1 MTGES
6 IVIFDAKESVDE
18 TAVTHIDFGRLDQ
31 TFAEYWRELVSGGG
45 LAADRQTDLFSWS
58 PLAR

>member
-31 TFAEYWRELVSGGG
+31 TFANIGVNWSQ
-45 LAADRQTDLFSWS
+45 AAD
-58 PLAR
+58 